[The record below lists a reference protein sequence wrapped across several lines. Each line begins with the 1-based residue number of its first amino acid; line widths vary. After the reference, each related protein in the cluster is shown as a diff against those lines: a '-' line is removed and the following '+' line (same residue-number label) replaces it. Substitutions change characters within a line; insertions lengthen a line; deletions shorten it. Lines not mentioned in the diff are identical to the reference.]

1 MEVLKD
7 PPIEII
13 FDIETDGLDYTKIH
27 CLSYNVVGTT
37 KVNTLYHYDDIRELF
52 TRKAVFIGHFISGFD
67 LPALT
72 KLLKISFNGIV
83 FYDTLFISNYLFPK
97 LTRYGLEDFGIMF
110 KVPKVV
116 VKKDEWIGDVHTN
129 ESFKTLMT
137 ERCEGDVKI
146 NANLWAL
153 LMNRLKILYNNDTIK
168 INKVL
173 SYFAFKS
180 RCAYGQQVNPIL
192 IDKDAAID
200 LLATTGNEIADKNS
214 ALITAMPKV
223 LKYTTKYKPTKLLK
237 KDGSYNNAA
246 WRWFKECERLGVDK
260 NVESIEVLSREEEPN
275 PNSYTQIKDWLFGL
289 GWQPDFFKTVKDK
302 VNNTTKEVPQ
312 ILNDKKELTDSLKLL
327 AKTNPEIIL
336 LENLG
341 VLKHRYSLVVG
352 IISKLDNSNN
362 IPQSLIGVTSTL
374 RFKHGDIVN
383 LPSVLRPYGADIR
396 RLLIAPKGKVIIGCD
411 VKNLESRTRDHCIQP
426 IDPEYVE
433 EMSQD
438 DYDSHLDIAVI
449 AGLLTKEQAEQH
461 KSGEQDYTKERQTA
475 KQLNFAAVYN
485 VGAKTLAKNTGKT
498 IKECERLLQGY
509 WERNWAVKKF
519 TDTLKVKE
527 CLGSKWVQSEVT
539 GMWLELRSDNDKFS
553 AHNQNLGVS
562 FFDTW
567 VALCMSMGLIIRL
580 QSHDEIMLYCDEG
593 EQYKVFDILDKAAV
607 LANKRLN
614 TNVEI
619 KVDYKYGVNYA
630 VVH

>member
-1 MEVLKD
+1 MQQ
-7 PPIEII
+7 II

-37 KVNTLYHYDDIRELF
+37 KVNTLYHYDDIRGLF
-52 TRKAVFIGHFISGFD
+52 TREAIFIGHFISGFD
-67 LPALT
+67 LPVLT
-72 KLLKISFNGIV
+72 KLLHISFKDIRY
-83 FYDTLFISNYLFPK
+83 YDTLFISNYLFPK
-97 LTRYGLEDFGIMF
+97 LTRYGLEDFGVMF
-110 KVPKVV
+110 KIPKVV
-116 VKKDEWIGDVHTN
+116 VKKDEWIGDVHTD
-129 ESFKTLMT
+129 EVFKKLMT
-137 ERCEGDVKI
+137 ERCETDVKI
-146 NANLWAL
+146 NANLWAV
-153 LMNRLKILYNNDTIK
+153 LMSRLNILYDNDSTK

-192 IDKDAAID
+192 IDKEAALNLMDNI
-200 LLATTGNEIADKNS
+200 GNEIDAKNK
-214 ALITAMPKV
+214 ALVKAMPKI
-223 LKYTTKYKPTKLLK
+223 KNYITKKNPSKLLK

-246 WRWFKECERLGVDK
+246 WRWFLECERQGVDK
-260 NVESIEVLSREEEPN
+260 SVESIQILVSEDEPN
-275 PNSYTQIKDWLFGL
+275 PNSHVQIKDWLFGL
-289 GWQPDFFKTVKDK
+289 GWQPDLFKTVRDK
-302 VNNTTKEVPQ
+302 VSNTVKEIPQ
-312 ILNDKKELTDSLKLL
+312 ILNDKKELSNSLKVLVK
-327 AKTNPEIIL
+327 ANPEIIL
-336 LENLG
+336 LENLM
-341 VLKHRYSLVVG
+341 VLKHRYSLIEG
-352 IISKLDNSNN
+352 IINKVDDNNY

-433 EMSQD
+433 EMSQEG
-438 DYDSHLDIAVI
+438 YDSHLDIAVI

-461 KSGEQDYTKERQTA
+461 KSGEQDYTKERQIA

-553 AHNQNLGVS
+553 AHNQNLGVT

-593 EQYKVFDILDKAAV
+593 EQDKVFDILDKAAV

-619 KVDYKYGVNYA
+619 KVDYKYGVSYA
-630 VVH
+630 DVH